1 MRWAA
6 ICARSIAKPNKE
18 NVVRALWFELFVQS
32 VIEVLKGKKKVNKRK
47 KKKASDDNNDSAY
60 ISDVMR
66 LETQSA
72 SQSARLQ
79 TRFL

>member
-32 VIEVLKGKKKVNKRK
+32 VIEVLKGKKKLIKE
-47 KKKASDDNNDSAY
+47 KKASDDNNDSAY